1 MDISLFIHHSFSTK
15 LTFNL
20 CQNSA
25 GLKHEDL
32 FLCSRSFPAI
42 RVSVCMLTAHCLD
55 ECLFLIIT
63 ESRKCLSFNFVLP
76 LPSCLGCS
84 RFLFFELRGL
94 SLVSISFDL
103 QFNTNFTLPHR
114 IWRSVPKRK
123 RKEKKEKRKQGST
136 FGLAY

>member
-25 GLKHEDL
+25 ALKLEDL
-32 FLCSRSFPAI
+32 FLCSHSVPSI
-42 RVSVCMLTAHCLD
+42 HVSVCMPIAHCLN
-55 ECLFLIIT
+55 ECLYLIIT

-103 QFNTNFTLPHR
+103 QFSTSFTLPHR
-114 IWRSVPKRK
+114 IWSSVPKRK
-123 RKEKKEKRKQGST
+123 RKKDKRKQGST